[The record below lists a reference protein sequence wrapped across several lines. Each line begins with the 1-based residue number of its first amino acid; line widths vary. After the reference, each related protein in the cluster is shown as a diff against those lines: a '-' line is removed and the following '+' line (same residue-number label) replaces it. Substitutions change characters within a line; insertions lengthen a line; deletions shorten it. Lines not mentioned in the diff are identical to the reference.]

1 MLRTLRFCSCGSLR
15 KGNNAP
21 AAAAKGGRSEEV
33 LMTSER
39 GEDFGFASAHDAPI
53 PYMVRIRDYYL
64 ALGYG
69 KPYQWAHYANVPFRP
84 LEKPLAES
92 CIAIVTTAA
101 PYQPDKGD
109 QGPGAP
115 YNSSAKFYQVYS
127 GETSKDHDLRI
138 AHVGID
144 RKHTTA
150 EDPGTW
156 FPLAELRRAATR
168 GRIGRVARRFHGLPT
183 NRSHRV
189 TLEVDC
195 PEVVARC
202 KSDGVDAVLLVPNCP
217 VCHQSASLAARA
229 LEEAGIAT
237 IVMGCAK
244 DIVEY
249 VGVPRLLFSDFPL
262 GNAAGRP
269 KDPESQSFSL
279 ELALRVLET
288 APGPRTSVQSP
299 LVWSASPNW
308 KLDFQN
314 IAQMSAQEIAR
325 RRAEFDKQKAVAK
338 ELRDEAGVTRGS
350 TKERAA

>member
-1 MLRTLRFCSCGSLR
+1 
-15 KGNNAP
+15 
-21 AAAAKGGRSEEV
+21 
-33 LMTSER
+33 MTIER
-39 GEDFGFASAHDAPI
+39 GEGLGFAPAHDAPI
-53 PYMVRIRDYYL
+53 PYMERIREYYL

-69 KPYQWAHYANVPFRP
+69 TPYLWAHYVNVPFQP
-84 LEKPLAES
+84 LKKPLADS
-92 CIAIVTTAA
+92 RIAIVTTAA

-115 YNSSAKFYQVYS
+115 YNSAAKFYKVYS
-127 GETSKDHDLRI
+127 GEASQDHDLRI

-150 EDPGTW
+150 EDSGTW
-156 FPLAELRRAATR
+156 FPLPELRRAAAR
-168 GRIGRVARRFHGLPT
+168 GRIGAVAHRFHGLPT

-189 TLEVDC
+189 TLESDC
-195 PEVVARC
+195 PEVVTRC
-202 KSDGVDAVLLVPNCP
+202 RADRVDAVLLVPNCP
-217 VCHQSASLAARA
+217 VCHQSVSLAARA

-237 IVMGCAK
+237 VVMGCAK

-249 VGVPRLLFSDFPL
+249 VGVPRFLFSDFPL

-269 KDPESQSFSL
+269 KDPGSQAFTL

-288 APGPRTSVQSP
+288 APQPRTSVQSP
-299 LVWSASPNW
+299 LAWSASPDW

-314 IAQMSAQEIAR
+314 IAQMSTEEIER
-325 RRAEFDKQKAVAK
+325 RRAEFDRQKAVAK
-338 ELRDEAGVTRGS
+338 ELREEAGVTRES